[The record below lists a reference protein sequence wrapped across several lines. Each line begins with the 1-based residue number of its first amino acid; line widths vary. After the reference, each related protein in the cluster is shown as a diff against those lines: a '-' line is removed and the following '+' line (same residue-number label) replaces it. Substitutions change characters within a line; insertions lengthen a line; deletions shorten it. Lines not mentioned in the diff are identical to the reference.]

1 MDRAN
6 WKRSIYPLGLG
17 MALISSAWTTRA
29 QDTLLDSLSLQP
41 SAWAPS
47 KISDTPVQFQLRY
60 YMDAAG
66 WNGRPI
72 GLWSDGTTMYVTDWL
87 FSKLFAYNIAGP
99 RDYAGD
105 INSLAPAGNRTTR
118 GVWSDGTIIWV
129 CDDFE
134 DRIFAYK
141 LQSGERQ
148 EDREFDT
155 LAAAGNDTPAGLWSD
170 GSTMWVTDDKDEK
183 IYAYDLVTTFRKPQL
198 DFSSLS
204 AAGNHNPRDLWSNGT
219 TLWVADT
226 GDWSA
231 WGGWVHGKVFAYDMD
246 TRQRDAAKDFDFQ
259 SLREVGA
266 TSPAGLWSNGSTL
279 YVSDWRNHRMF
290 STPIGEA
297 SPLEPTT
304 EDFSRSPEGDFAKMA
319 EQGNMHPSGIWS
331 NGTTQWIA
339 DMADDMIYAYDIATG
354 LRAENLDFETQTL
367 QGAGNGSPTGLWS
380 NGFTLY
386 VTDDVDDKIYAY
398 DLNVQINVKSR
409 EINTLGEAGNQ
420 WPRGLWSNGTTMWV
434 ADWED
439 DKLYAYD
446 LKSGGHTPAKDIE
459 TLKAAGNE
467 DPSSIWS
474 DGTLIWVAD
483 WEDDKVY
490 AYDLNSKERVPE
502 RDFDSLRQTGN
513 LSPSGMWSDGHSL
526 WITDF
531 ADAQVYAYRLSKKLP
546 SGIRSIRRNDA
557 EEIVIDFIGILKS
570 STTLDGDFLPV
581 ENAVSPFI
589 VTPSRQASFFVAE

>member
-1 MDRAN
+1 
-6 WKRSIYPLGLG
+6 

-198 DFSSLS
+198 DF
-204 AAGNHNPRDLWSNGT
+204 
-219 TLWVADT
+219 
-226 GDWSA
+226 
-231 WGGWVHGKVFAYDMD
+231 
-246 TRQRDAAKDFDFQ
+246 
-259 SLREVGA
+259 
-266 TSPAGLWSNGSTL
+266 
-279 YVSDWRNHRMF
+279 
-290 STPIGEA
+290 
-297 SPLEPTT
+297 
-304 EDFSRSPEGDFAKMA
+304 
-319 EQGNMHPSGIWS
+319 
-331 NGTTQWIA
+331 
-339 DMADDMIYAYDIATG
+339 
-354 LRAENLDFETQTL
+354 
-367 QGAGNGSPTGLWS
+367 GSPFGCW
-380 NGFTLY
+380 
-386 VTDDVDDKIYAY
+386 K
-398 DLNVQINVKSR
+398 
-409 EINTLGEAGNQ
+409 
-420 WPRGLWSNGTTMWV
+420 P
-434 ADWED
+434 
-439 DKLYAYD
+439 
-446 LKSGGHTPAKDIE
+446 
-459 TLKAAGNE
+459 
-467 DPSSIWS
+467 
-474 DGTLIWVAD
+474 
-483 WEDDKVY
+483 
-490 AYDLNSKERVPE
+490 
-502 RDFDSLRQTGN
+502 
-513 LSPSGMWSDGHSL
+513 
-526 WITDF
+526 
-531 ADAQVYAYRLSKKLP
+531 
-546 SGIRSIRRNDA
+546 
-557 EEIVIDFIGILKS
+557 
-570 STTLDGDFLPV
+570 
-581 ENAVSPFI
+581 
-589 VTPSRQASFFVAE
+589 